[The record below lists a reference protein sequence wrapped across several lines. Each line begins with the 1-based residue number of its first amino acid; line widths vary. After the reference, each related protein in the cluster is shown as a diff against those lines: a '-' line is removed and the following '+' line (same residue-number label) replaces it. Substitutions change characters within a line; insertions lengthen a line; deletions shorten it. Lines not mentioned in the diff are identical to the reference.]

1 MRQDNVQR
9 KVHGASWF
17 FLSLICVYLCVVMI
31 LWKTN
36 IGSHIT
42 MVQNLILSQSMIF
55 VPTIIYILISK
66 CDLRE
71 TLRLKK
77 THWLAIIIVPAFVVA
92 LEPLMTL
99 INAISLLWVE
109 SATTELAT
117 GLVSN
122 HKLWVSTLLT
132 WTFHLRKG
140 VKFHSGKELTAE
152 DVKATYDRQLIK
164 EDPVRYT
171 QTMGFIDHCD
181 IVDDYTIN
189 LVTLEPAG
197 PMLASLTLR
206 ANTLLNKDY
215 IEKYGKELGKE
226 VESVDGTGPFKLV
239 EWNKDEDM
247 HLVRFDD
254 YFNGPAATE
263 NIRIQIVPEA
273 ASRAIAMESHQVDA
287 AINISAEDVL
297 RFKEDDTLNVFSIPG
312 PGCHLFQFNCSNPII
327 KDTKVRQAIS
337 YALDRT
343 ALVEALWGAMGEKPR
358 DSVAPPAA
366 FGYINLGVIQQDQA
380 KAKELLAEAGYPDGF
395 EMNLMC
401 TDVYNKGVQAGEIA
415 AAQLAEVG
423 IKCNLV
429 VVDRATF
436 SAAWNGLTPE
446 EFPDWG
452 MFLMGAG
459 YITLDGDEGL
469 KRRFATEE
477 DGKNSNNYGFYSNA
491 EVDELLNGAAKT
503 TNQEWREKAYQRA
516 AEILYLE
523 DPVGCYLNSRNETVI
538 LSAQVEDFNMTPVGI
553 YDWPSI
559 KVRAN

>member
-1 MRQDNVQR
+1 MKGR
-9 KVHGASWF
+9 KEE
-17 FLSLICVYLCVVMI
+17 LM
-31 LWKTN
+31 
-36 IGSHIT
+36 
-42 MVQNLILSQSMIF
+42 
-55 VPTIIYILISK
+55 
-66 CDLRE
+66 
-71 TLRLKK
+71 KK
-77 THWLAIIIVPAFVVA
+77 TLAFLLMLALLLPTCVGTVA
-92 LEPLMTL
+92 MADETQYQDTFTIAVANDQEIMDGQM
-99 INAISLLWVE
+99 N
-109 SATTELAT
+109 
-117 GLVSN
+117 VSN
-122 HKLWVSTLLT
+122 DLVLPQVYSYLVKRDLEGNIVGDVAESWEVSEDELT

-152 DVKATYDRQLIK
+152 DVKATYDRLLNK

-247 HLVRFDD
+247 HLARFDD

-263 NIRIQIVPEA
+263 NICIQIVPEA

-297 RFKEDDTLNVFSIPG
+297 RFKEDNTLNVFSIPG

-358 DSVAPPAA
+358 DSVAPAAA

-503 TNQEWREKAYQRA
+503 TDQEWREKAYQRA

-523 DPVGCYLNSRNETVI
+523 DPVGCYLNCRNETVI
-538 LSAQVEDFNMTPVGI
+538 LSAQVEDFNMTPVGV

>member
-1 MRQDNVQR
+1 MGGQQGINDVVLPQVYSYLVKRDLEGNIVGD
-9 KVHGASWF
+9 VAESW
-17 FLSLICVYLCVVMI
+17 
-31 LWKTN
+31 
-36 IGSHIT
+36 
-42 MVQNLILSQSMIF
+42 
-55 VPTIIYILISK
+55 
-66 CDLRE
+66 E
-71 TLRLKK
+71 
-77 THWLAIIIVPAFVVA
+77 
-92 LEPLMTL
+92 
-99 INAISLLWVE
+99 
-109 SATTELAT
+109 
-117 GLVSN
+117 VSEDE
-122 HKLWVSTLLT
+122 LT

-152 DVKATYDRQLIK
+152 DVKATYDRLLNK

-263 NIRIQIVPEA
+263 NICIQIVPEA

-380 KAKELLAEAGYPDGF
+380 KAKELLAEAGYDESNPLKVEFTCMDDSRMLPMAEVVAEQLRLVGVEATIEKYERSTWLNKVRTEHDYLLALMNTAAAYNDADYLYGLFHSKYVGGRNWGDVDDPELDALLEEGRSEFDAAKRAEIYTKVVERMDEMQYVPAILQPDQAY
-395 EMNLMC
+395 
-401 TDVYNKGVQAGEIA
+401 VYNS
-415 AAQLAEVG
+415 
-423 IKCNLV
+423 NLQGFV
-429 VVDRATF
+429 ANPNRRCFVFDY
-436 SAAWNGLTPE
+436 S
-446 EFPDWG
+446 WG
-452 MFLMGAG
+452 A
-459 YITLDGDEGL
+459 
-469 KRRFATEE
+469 
-477 DGKNSNNYGFYSNA
+477 
-491 EVDELLNGAAKT
+491 
-503 TNQEWREKAYQRA
+503 
-516 AEILYLE
+516 
-523 DPVGCYLNSRNETVI
+523 
-538 LSAQVEDFNMTPVGI
+538 
-553 YDWPSI
+553 
-559 KVRAN
+559 

>member
-1 MRQDNVQR
+1 M
-9 KVHGASWF
+9 
-17 FLSLICVYLCVVMI
+17 
-31 LWKTN
+31 
-36 IGSHIT
+36 
-42 MVQNLILSQSMIF
+42 
-55 VPTIIYILISK
+55 
-66 CDLRE
+66 
-71 TLRLKK
+71 KK
-77 THWLAIIIVPAFVVA
+77 TLALLLTLVLLLPTVVGTVAVADETQYQDTFTIAVNGDQEIMDGQMNVTNDLVLPQVYSYLVKRDLEGKIVGDVA
-92 LEPLMTL
+92 
-99 INAISLLWVE
+99 E
-109 SATTELAT
+109 SWE
-117 GLVSN
+117 VSEDE
-122 HKLWVSTLLT
+122 LT
-132 WTFHLRKG
+132 WTFHLKKG

-152 DVKATYDRQLIK
+152 DVKATYDRLLNK
-164 EDPVRYT
+164 DDPVRYT

-215 IEKYGKELGKE
+215 IEKYGKDLGKD

-263 NIRIQIVPEA
+263 NIVIQVVPEA
-273 ASRAIAMESHQVDA
+273 ASRAIAVESHQVDA
-287 AINISAEDVL
+287 AITISAEDVL
-297 RFKEDDTLNVFSIPG
+297 RFKEDSSLNVFSIPG

-327 KDTKVRQAIS
+327 KNTKVRQAIS

-343 ALVEALWGAMGEKPR
+343 ALVDALWGAMGEKPR

-469 KRRFATEE
+469 KRRFATAE

-503 TNQEWREKAYQRA
+503 TDQEWREKAYQRA

-523 DPVGCYLNSRNETVI
+523 DPVGCYLNSRNETII